1 MPSRRPSP
9 DPRARRRTNRFYER
23 IGVDFEFPSL
33 YGKLTA
39 RENLALFGS
48 LYTGPVIPPEELL
61 RMVGLEAEVDKKV
74 DEYSKGMKTR
84 LNFVKAL
91 AHRPRVLFLD
101 EPTSGLDPVNARL
114 LKDRIRG
121 ERDRGAT
128 VILTTHNMHD
138 AAELC
143 DRVAFIVDG
152 TVRALDTP
160 HNLIFAHGAARI
172 RYAWLD
178 QQGKEEVTTVEIDRT
193 TSDGQLAALIAGNR
207 LESIHSME

>member
-1 MPSRRPSP
+1 M
-9 DPRARRRTNRFYER
+9 
-23 IGVDFEFPSL
+23 DFEFSSL

-48 LYTGPVIPPEELL
+48 LYRGSVIPPEELL
-61 RMVGLEAEVDKKV
+61 GLVGLDAEADKKV
-74 DEYSKGMKTR
+74 DEYSKGMKSR
-84 LNFVKAL
+84 LNFIKAL

-101 EPTSGLDPVNARL
+101 EPTSGLDPVNARTM
-114 LKDRIRG
+114 KDIIRR

-128 VILTTHNMHD
+128 IILTTHNMHD

-160 HNLIFAHGAARI
+160 HRLIFARGAARI
-172 RYAWLD
+172 RYTWQDERGREQAA
-178 QQGKEEVTTVEIDRT
+178 TVEIDQT
-193 TSDGQLAALIAGNR
+193 ASDGQLASLIAENR
-207 LESIHSME
+207 LVSIHSMEPTLEDIFVQVTGRSLE